1 MRRNKAEGAKRPQ
14 QLPTIAV
21 FERLGV
27 WEPAF
32 PREFSWRNGGGRY
45 HTHSMSSYGL
55 GQRPYGKCRLN
66 GKCQVKDETTLIV
79 KGQPSL
85 SAFPQCNLMRQE
97 IVRCG
102 SLVR

>member
-32 PREFSWRNGGGRY
+32 PREFS
-45 HTHSMSSYGL
+45 
-55 GQRPYGKCRLN
+55 
-66 GKCQVKDETTLIV
+66 
-79 KGQPSL
+79 
-85 SAFPQCNLMRQE
+85 
-97 IVRCG
+97 
-102 SLVR
+102 

>member
-1 MRRNKAEGAKRPQ
+1 MHRNKADGAKRPQ

-45 HTHSMSSYGL
+45 HAHSMSSYGL
-55 GQRPYGKCRLN
+55 GQRPYGKCRMRMS
-66 GKCQVKDETTLIV
+66 GMATCR
-79 KGQPSL
+79 KG
-85 SAFPQCNLMRQE
+85 A
-97 IVRCG
+97 
-102 SLVR
+102 

>member
-32 PREFSWRNGGGRY
+32 PREFSWRNGGGGEALSY
-45 HTHSMSSYGL
+45 AFDVKLWSWTEAIWEMSIEVTG
-55 GQRPYGKCRLN
+55 
-66 GKCQVKDETTLIV
+66 
-79 KGQPSL
+79 
-85 SAFPQCNLMRQE
+85 
-97 IVRCG
+97 
-102 SLVR
+102 